1 MFKIQNKNR
10 LFFEPNQRN
19 GLNNNNNKK
28 SEIKKLFCTYEMR
41 LNQKYKKNT
50 YIAHRKKNYLLRKNK
65 EEEYRSFFFFY
76 TTIFILNL

>member
-41 LNQKYKKNT
+41 LN
-50 YIAHRKKNYLLRKNK
+50 
-65 EEEYRSFFFFY
+65 
-76 TTIFILNL
+76 